1 MTVNYTPIIKELAEN
16 KNRIG
21 YEISP
26 MGGLYLGVSYEMQ
39 ERDKVKIGPEVYF
52 STHSSGMDKKVKIE
66 KQEDPLFLMV
76 VSYPTYRDFFA
87 NPKVKTEETSNYIH
101 MEVSD

>member
-1 MTVNYTPIIKELAEN
+1 MYQCTYKLPGREKTFCAPTIPEAHKLFIRDYAEAA
-16 KNRIG
+16 G
-21 YEISP
+21 
-26 MGGLYLGVSYEMQ
+26 
-39 ERDKVKIGPEVYF
+39 EV
-52 STHSSGMDKKVKIE
+52 KKVKIE
-66 KQEDPLFLMV
+66 KQDDPLFLMV